1 MIKEILKVL
10 PGGDCGGYGGC
21 GFETC
26 EACAEAIASG
36 GAVNLCSACSQD
48 DADKIAEALGRETE
62 QVIDEVAFVRCSGTS
77 AGQSRNAGADSCAEF
92 VKLGFNENECK
103 FGCVGLG
110 SCARVCDAGAI
121 SIVDGRVVVD
131 RAKCNGCKACQNVC
145 PQNLV
150 QMVPPDASTFI
161 PCASQ
166 LGEVNTRKICG
177 YGCIGC
183 GECADTCPEKAITMV
198 NNCAVIDYDKCVGC
212 IVCSVKCKKKI
223 IKDEAHDLIKLKE
236 TVAFVKCNG
245 GKKVNDKFKALGL
258 EDCAHA
264 AKLDAGLM
272 NICNEGCTGLGNCTK
287 VCRYDAIH
295 IVNGTAVVD
304 FEKCVG
310 CLDCVHACPKN
321 LIVEVPYVGSKLVAC
336 SSKAPIDDRYD
347 LCYSGCIDCTDCVH
361 NCPNWAIEIVDS
373 HAIVNGNICENCDVC
388 TYMCSRNVIKRMDVP
403 EYNYLQK
410 KALKMKEVR

>member
-198 NNCAVIDYDKCVGC
+198 NNIPVID
-212 IVCSVKCKKKI
+212 
-223 IKDEAHDLIKLKE
+223 
-236 TVAFVKCNG
+236 
-245 GKKVNDKFKALGL
+245 
-258 EDCAHA
+258 
-264 AKLDAGLM
+264 
-272 NICNEGCTGLGNCTK
+272 
-287 VCRYDAIH
+287 
-295 IVNGTAVVD
+295 
-304 FEKCVG
+304 
-310 CLDCVHACPKN
+310 
-321 LIVEVPYVGSKLVAC
+321 
-336 SSKAPIDDRYD
+336 
-347 LCYSGCIDCTDCVH
+347 
-361 NCPNWAIEIVDS
+361 
-373 HAIVNGNICENCDVC
+373 
-388 TYMCSRNVIKRMDVP
+388 
-403 EYNYLQK
+403 
-410 KALKMKEVR
+410 